1 MSEYGL
7 CENGK
12 VMVMRIEREMP
23 GSWAYDYCCDLNTL
37 QKLF

>member
-12 VMVMRIEREMP
+12 VMVMRIEREMLGNNDSVLEP
-23 GSWAYDYCCDLNTL
+23 MIIVAI
-37 QKLF
+37 